1 MSDNL
6 PDVPRNP
13 GTTVGP
19 ASSGTEP
26 RSSQQIREDI
36 QRQRQQLGTSVD
48 QLRHRVNELTDWRR
62 QVEEHRQQLITGAAV
77 VGFVVGARFML
88 KRRSRNR

>member
-1 MSDNL
+1 MSDNV
-6 PDVPRNP
+6 PDIPRNP
-13 GTTVGP
+13 GTAVGP

-48 QLRHRVNELTDWRR
+48 QLRGRVNELTDWRS
-62 QVEEHRQQLITGAAV
+62 QVEEHREQLIKGAAV
-77 VGFVVGARFML
+77 VGFLVGARFML
-88 KRRSRNR
+88 KRRNRNR

>member
-1 MSDNL
+1 MNGNL
-6 PDVPRNP
+6 PDVPQNP
-13 GTTVGP
+13 GTAVGP

-36 QRQRQQLGTSVD
+36 HRQRQQLGTSVD
-48 QLRHRVNELTDWRR
+48 ALRNRVNELTDWRA
-62 QVEEHRQQLITGAAV
+62 QVEAHREQLIVGAAV

-88 KRRSRNR
+88 KRRRNR

>member
-1 MSDNL
+1 MADNL
-6 PDVPRNP
+6 PDVPKNP
-13 GTTVGP
+13 GTAVGP

-62 QVEEHRQQLITGAAV
+62 QVAEHREQLIAGAAV

-88 KRRSRNR
+88 KRRRNR

>member
-1 MSDNL
+1 MSENL
-6 PDVPRNP
+6 PDAPKNP
-13 GTTVGP
+13 GTAVGP

-26 RSSQQIREDI
+26 RSSHQIREDI

-62 QVEEHRQQLITGAAV
+62 QVAEHREQLIAGAAV

-88 KRRSRNR
+88 RRRRNR